1 MSESHPALKY
11 YSFRVVEN
19 FDGEI
24 SVFFPQY
31 QNTDGSDGSLWRPV
45 LADNSRAWKVLSLEK
60 ARLVIEDEKSRLIRN
75 YEKAQKVYSVIHHIK

>member
-24 SVFFPQY
+24 SVFFPQC
-31 QNTDGSDGSLWRPV
+31 QNTNYNAEWRAIP
-45 LADNSRAWKVLSLEK
+45 ADDSRAWKAFSLEK

-75 YEKAQKVYSVIHHIK
+75 YEKAQKMYTVIHDIK